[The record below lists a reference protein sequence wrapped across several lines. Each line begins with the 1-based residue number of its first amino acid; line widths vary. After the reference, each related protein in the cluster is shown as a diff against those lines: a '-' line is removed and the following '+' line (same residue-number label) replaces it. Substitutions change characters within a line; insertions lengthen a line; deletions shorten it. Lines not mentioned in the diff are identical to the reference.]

1 VLWLGIGSGVLAVS
15 TAVMAYLAYKDG
27 AEYRAALDRMTTH
40 AELDDLQSQAK
51 TKALVTD
58 VLLGATLVATGLT
71 VYIAL
76 SHDSEQRPEQRAAQ
90 LRIGPGSL
98 SMRGAF

>member
-1 VLWLGIGSGVLAVS
+1 
-15 TAVMAYLAYKDG
+15 MAYLAYRDG
-27 AEYRAALDRMTTH
+27 VEYRAALDRMTTH

-58 VLLGATLVATGLT
+58 VLLGATVVATGLT
-71 VYIAL
+71 LYIAL
-76 SHDSEQRPEQRAAQ
+76 SHDSEHRSEQRAAQ